1 MTERGSL
8 DTVLSAPEE
17 IEAIA
22 GKTVDVPERLSWD
35 SPAKRVITVYIPL
48 ALFLLGIGG
57 GTYWMLGQ
65 PYLAWRSAQG
75 TDTRD
80 VNGLIGLLIKRV
92 RIAPD
97 DLQAW
102 VYLGRGYMGVGDAGD
117 AAKAYARAVTLANK
131 SGHPDAG
138 LDTLYGEALVAQAAQ
153 GCVIEHPTPD
163 TGDLDEDLLF
173 LFNRYHSAEDE
184 QRLPDLLPMLIDAAL
199 RDPALQEV
207 VDELLEQRRRPM
219 RTVLQLAQLRGEISR
234 DLDLDT
240 AIALIVG
247 PLTYRRLV
255 ERRDV
260 SPEFKE
266 TMVRSATAG
275 LRAMNRDAATAR

>member
-1 MTERGSL
+1 MARPRSEQAHRAAL
-8 DTVLSAPEE
+8 DATVEVLLESGVDGATFDE
-17 IEAIA
+17 IAA
-22 GKTVDVPERLSWD
+22 RSGV
-35 SPAKRVITVYIPL
+35 AK
-48 ALFLLGIGG
+48 
-57 GTYWMLGQ
+57 
-65 PYLAWRSAQG
+65 S
-75 TDTRD
+75 
-80 VNGLIGLLIKRV
+80 
-92 RIAPD
+92 
-97 DLQAW
+97 
-102 VYLGRGYMGVGDAGD
+102 
-117 AAKAYARAVTLANK
+117 
-131 SGHPDAG
+131 
-138 LDTLYGEALVAQAAQ
+138 TLYRHFGTKEALVAQAAQ

-207 VDELLEQRRRPM
+207 VDELLEERRRPM

-275 LRAMNRDAATAR
+275 LRAMNRDQAAAR